1 MPCYLQPKR
10 WTHVQR
16 RTVAAL
22 SMLCASELSQDG
34 EYACATRVMQ
44 AMEKNAFV
52 SVYVCLISSLK
63 GSTHNIYIA
72 IAVLCII
79 NETNLLHLMWVMCV
93 FEAINPCLD
102 GNNGRCH
109 ADGDC
114 IHTGPNK
121 VGGKYK
127 QTIQIASK
135 ENIICFILSYNSK
148 TRLIQLYKYIFP
160 LKTFFLPIITH
171 FSFYF
176 LFHSM
181 IIKR

>member
-1 MPCYLQPKR
+1 
-10 WTHVQR
+10 
-16 RTVAAL
+16 
-22 SMLCASELSQDG
+22 MLCASELSQDG
-34 EYACATRVMQ
+34 EHACATRVMQ

-63 GSTHNIYIA
+63 GSTHNIYIV

-79 NETNLLHLMWVMCV
+79 NETNLLHLMWVNVCV

-135 ENIICFILSYNSK
+135 ENKYNLFYTVFQFKNTLNTIIQVNFSFEN
-148 TRLIQLYKYIFP
+148 F
-160 LKTFFLPIITH
+160 FFLPVITH
-171 FSFYF
+171 FPPPFVVIPTTNA
-176 LFHSM
+176 L
-181 IIKR
+181 KNK